1 MKGMDF
7 LFVVAQVSVVYVGFA
22 TLIVVVCQQFSGAR
36 AEAEVTRLYSMMLLS
51 LLALAF
57 SLFPY
62 LLSSL
67 ELPAQTVWR
76 ISSFVLGSL
85 WLAYNLQRIFWVRSA
100 KHKEAVQ
107 FVRRGNFLNLY
118 ITQPICIVCL
128 FGGALGLW
136 GELAGFVYLC
146 AIFVLLLLAAYV
158 FMCIVISMSARS
170 TN

>member
-1 MKGMDF
+1 MKGMEF

-36 AEAEVTRLYSMMLLS
+36 ADAEVTRLHSMMLLS

-62 LLSSL
+62 LLFLL

-76 ISSFVLGSL
+76 IASFVLALL
-85 WLAYNLQRIFWVRSA
+85 WLAYDLNRIFWTRQ
-100 KHKEAVQ
+100 HKDAVQ
-107 FVRRGNFLNLY
+107 FTRLGNRLNLY
-118 ITQPICIVCL
+118 VTQPACIVCL
-128 FGGALGLW
+128 FAGAFGWW
-136 GELAGFVYLC
+136 GDLAGVVYLC

-158 FMCIVISMSARS
+158 FMCIVVSMSATRVE
-170 TN
+170 